1 MLRKSLHLTLL
12 IGASVALSGCA
23 SIFGEKFAAK
33 FKPSR
38 SASASQASKAVL
50 PDPSHYTNLGRSQL
64 AAEQTGAAL
73 ESFRLA
79 LAFREP
85 AAPAYNGMGV
95 AYVRLGNFEQAQ
107 ELFRMAI
114 EAAPT
119 DEKYQ
124 ANMARL
130 MSSPLLAQRKDGDRA
145 AKLAA
150 AASSAKVATEAAA
163 SGRLTRVSR
172 GEFHITTIPQS
183 GDAPMARP
191 TRTAL
196 APSKAVKDVNR
207 ASTQADSDQPAPV
220 PKKAQ

>member
-33 FKPSR
+33 WNSSR
-38 SASASQASKAVL
+38 AASANHAGKAIV
-50 PDPSHYTNLGRSQL
+50 PHPSHYTQLGRTQL

-95 AYVRLGNFEQAQ
+95 AYVRLGQFEQAQ

-130 MSSPLLAQRKDGDRA
+130 MASPLLTQRKDGDRA
-145 AKLAA
+145 ARLAA
-150 AASSAKVATEAAA
+150 ASARVAPEAPV

-172 GEFHITTIPQS
+172 GEFHITTVPQA
-183 GDAPMARP
+183 GGVPIAQP

-196 APSKAVKDVNR
+196 AASKAAKSV
-207 ASTQADSDQPAPV
+207 TQAVSDMPES
-220 PKKAQ
+220 AQQKPQ

>member
-33 FKPSR
+33 WKSSR
-38 SASASQASKAVL
+38 SASASQAGKTTL
-50 PDPSHYTNLGRSQL
+50 PDPSHYTQLGRSQL

-114 EAAPT
+114 EAAPN

-130 MSSPLLAQRKDGDRA
+130 MASPLLAQRKDGDRA

-150 AASSAKVATEAAA
+150 AATSARVATEAAA

-172 GEFHITTIPQS
+172 GEFHITTVQNT
-183 GDAPMARP
+183 GEAPIAKA

-196 APSKAVKDVNR
+196 ATTKAAKGVTRRD
-207 ASTQADSDQPAPV
+207 TQADSDQPAPAQQ
-220 PKKAQ
+220 KAQ